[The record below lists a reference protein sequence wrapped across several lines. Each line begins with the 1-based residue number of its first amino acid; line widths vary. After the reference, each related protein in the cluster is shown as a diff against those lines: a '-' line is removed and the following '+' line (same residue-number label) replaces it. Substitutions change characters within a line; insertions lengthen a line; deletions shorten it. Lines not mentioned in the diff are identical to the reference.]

1 MPSADLLIT
10 LTLVT
15 IIMDSMSGLGFD
27 VNHILT
33 SYSDENSFNNNAGNN
48 SDMMMPD
55 DLDDLLDTLGEE
67 LLTDH
72 PSHFADTFSEAKSF
86 MNDGNLFDPG
96 FGAMD
101 QENMLADDDHVND
114 NANVYH
120 NSPPPP
126 VHLPP
131 VQIPRS
137 ASSPSYHNMQ
147 SNPDPNPTFGVKTEV
162 HSGGTM
168 TQIFQPS
175 IMPQPQQAPI
185 PNLSSTIPVNLNDLL
200 SLIQNSEQQRNELI
214 LQQKVQQVLINQIK
228 QSKADPIVPVA
239 VALAPAPQL
248 TTSAP
253 IPIQPKSDQSKPLQA
268 KPTVA
273 EKLPISRLPNHCS
286 SQPAVKREAQ
296 SPSVTSNYSDMQQG
310 KPPVVE
316 KRSAHNAIERRY
328 RSSIN
333 DKIIELKDMIVGP
346 EAKLNKSAILRK
358 AVEYIRHMQA
368 QNVKLKQENAA
379 LKLAANAA
387 GINLSNLA
395 SPSPMSNMTQDNTP
409 PNSDYASSV
418 ASSPDQSAGHSPPA
432 SPQFLTTDGSKMVL
446 CVFVLAL
453 LAYNPFGS
461 LLTYYQPPFNYE
473 PSPGSGRSI
482 LGFSEDTD
490 WRGLVHA
497 KLPTF
502 FAWFL
507 NIILCCFFLRAA
519 FGRPKGDRKF
529 KNWTHLV
536 QANANLKDGKLKE
549 ARDNYELALVDV
561 TGHSVPTSLPSKLIS
576 VAWHTTRVVLNTF
589 YIGIWFS
596 DHLDKNQEALA
607 KIECFIHCKLNSLD
621 LLLQEG
627 KPSLNGFIHALAAI
641 SDSNLFRAST
651 DYMARAYI
659 LAALRFKG
667 YSNMVARYMLR
678 KASLCDSKACF
689 LLRSLARRFFLKPHE
704 PWPYSSTKPMRP
716 YNFTESTPLLDPVS
730 FVAREYR
737 RYLVKKCILT
747 MINPRSVT
755 IAGIRKS
762 DPQYKSVALRLAIDE
777 LVKNSVSMRDEIS
790 FWWSQVIKLGYC
802 WMTGDDEE
810 SNGIQLRLPESLR
823 NDFLS
828 ISLLLAGKIKKHVMS
843 KQPKESLVLLNL
855 MDRGSYELCR
865 AIEHRK
871 NTESAAINSRDCTP
885 QILDSLQLL
894 CCDWILSARVALW
907 EANKSTLI
915 TTEAVSGFR
924 KDLSTLRYLV
934 QVIPA
939 AKAKLYLYEGSFRVM
954 NNCNPIRSQ
963 ELFQRTLRRRKCNEG
978 NNVICTGDD
987 KIPPSLCENRDIAAA
1002 LMQMSKHM
1010 PNQMLSCPAEREGYM
1025 REATSLLANKSVS
1038 KKKVL
1043 L

>member
-1 MPSADLLIT
+1 
-10 LTLVT
+10 
-15 IIMDSMSGLGFD
+15 MDSMSGLGFD
-27 VNHILT
+27 VNHIL
-33 SYSDENSFNNNAGNN
+33 SSFNDENSFNNVSSGRN
-48 SDMMMPD
+48 SNTMPD

-67 LLTDH
+67 LLMDH
-72 PSHFADTFSEAKSF
+72 HHPLSDSLSDGKSF
-86 MNDGNLFDPG
+86 LHDPNLFDPG
-96 FGAMD
+96 FGLME
-101 QENMLADDDHVND
+101 QEGSPLGDDDHVNG
-114 NANVYH
+114 NRIAGPY
-120 NSPPPP
+120 SPHPSP
-126 VHLPP
+126 HLPI
-131 VQIPRS
+131 QIPRS
-137 ASSPSYHNMQ
+137 ASSPNYEVMENKAET
-147 SNPDPNPTFGVKTEV
+147 NAAFAVKTEV
-162 HSGGTM
+162 HNSGTM
-168 TQIFQPS
+168 TQIFHPQMLPQSQQQHQP
-175 IMPQPQQAPI
+175 PANPH
-185 PNLSSTIPVNLNDLL
+185 LSSTIPVNLNDLL

-214 LQQKVQQVLINQIK
+214 LQQKVQQVLLNQIK
-228 QSKADPIVPVA
+228 QSNNEPVVPVA
-239 VALAPAPQL
+239 VAIAPGQLVSTTAPL
-248 TTSAP
+248 L
-253 IPIQPKSDQSKPLQA
+253 IQPKKAPVTQKAPSVTDKVL
-268 KPTVA
+268 
-273 EKLPISRLPNHCS
+273 ISRLPNHNTS
-286 SQPAVKREAQ
+286 NPVIKREAQ
-296 SPSVTSNYSDMQQG
+296 SPSVTSNFGDFSHG

-333 DKIIELKDMIVGP
+333 DKIIELKDMIVGS
-346 EAKLNKSAILRK
+346 EAKLNKSAVLRK

-379 LKLAANAA
+379 LKLAASAA
-387 GINLSNLA
+387 GINLSNFA
-395 SPSPMSNMTQDNTP
+395 SSPLPNVSQDNTP

-418 ASSPDQSAGHSPPA
+418 ASSPDQSGSHSPPA
-432 SPQFLTTDGSKMVL
+432 SPEFLTADGSKMVL
-446 CVFVLAL
+446 CVFVLAV
-453 LAYNPFGS
+453 LAFNPFGS
-461 LLTYYQPPFNYE
+461 LITYYQPPFNYE
-473 PSPGSGRSI
+473 ATAASGRSI

-490 WRGLVHA
+490 WRGLVYSKWH
-497 KLPTF
+497 TF
-502 FAWFL
+502 FGWFL

-536 QANANLKDGKLKE
+536 QANANLKDGKLRE
-549 ARDNYELALVDV
+549 AQENYELALVDV
-561 TGHSVPTSLPSKLIS
+561 TGHSVPSSLPSKLIS
-576 VAWHTTRVVLNTF
+576 LTWHSTRVVLNTF
-589 YIGIWFS
+589 YIGVWFS

-621 LLLQEG
+621 MLMQEG
-627 KPSLNGFIHALAAI
+627 KPSLTGFIHAMAAI
-641 SDSNLFRAST
+641 SDSNLVRIST

-667 YSNMVARYMLR
+667 YSNMIARYMLR

-716 YNFTESTPLLDPVS
+716 YNFTESTPVLDPVS

-762 DPQYKSVALRLAIDE
+762 DPQYKSVALKLAIDE

-802 WMTGDDEE
+802 WMTGDDDEA
-810 SNGIQLRLPESLR
+810 NGIQLRLPESLK
-823 NDFLS
+823 NDFLA

-855 MDRGSYELCR
+855 MDRSSYELCR
-865 AIEHRK
+865 AIEHRR
-871 NTESAAINSRDCTP
+871 NTVPAATSGRDCTP
-885 QILDSLQLL
+885 QILDALQLL
-894 CCDWILSARVALW
+894 CCEWILSARVALW
-907 EANKSTLI
+907 EANKHTVI
-915 TTEAVSGFR
+915 TSEAVSGFR

-939 AKAKLYLYEGSFRVM
+939 AKAKLYLYEGSYRVM

-963 ELFQRTLRRRKCNEG
+963 ELFQRTLRRRKYNEG

-987 KIPPSLCENRDIAAA
+987 KVPPSLCENRDIASA

>member
-1 MPSADLLIT
+1 
-10 LTLVT
+10 
-15 IIMDSMSGLGFD
+15 MDSMSGLGFD
-27 VNHILT
+27 VNHIL
-33 SYSDENSFNNNAGNN
+33 SPFSDENSFNNNVN
-48 SDMMMPD
+48 SDRNSNMMPD

-67 LLTDH
+67 LLIDH
-72 PSHFADTFSEAKSF
+72 HSDPLS
-86 MNDGNLFDPG
+86 DGRPFLHDQNLFDPG
-96 FGAMD
+96 FGIM
-101 QENMLADDDHVND
+101 EHESPLGDDDH
-114 NANVYH
+114 ANENRASYH
-120 NSPPPP
+120 YSPQPPAHQP
-126 VHLPP
+126 VM
-131 VQIPRS
+131 QIPRS
-137 ASSPSYHNMQ
+137 ASSPNYEAMQNM
-147 SNPDPNPTFGVKTEV
+147 SDASPHFSVKTEV
-162 HSGGTM
+162 HNSGTM
-168 TQIFQPS
+168 TQIFSPPVL
-175 IMPQPQQAPI
+175 PQSQQQSP
-185 PNLSSTIPVNLNDLL
+185 PNTHLSSTIPVNLNDLL
-200 SLIQNSEQQRNELI
+200 HLIQNSEQQRNELI

-228 QSKADPIVPVA
+228 QSSADPVVPVA
-239 VALAPAPQL
+239 VAIAANPVINAAAPL
-248 TTSAP
+248 L
-253 IPIQPKSDQSKPLQA
+253 IQPKKSTITQKVSNVSDKI
-268 KPTVA
+268 
-273 EKLPISRLPNHCS
+273 PISRLPSHSIPN
-286 SQPAVKREAQ
+286 PAVKREAQ
-296 SPSVTSNYSDMQQG
+296 SPSVTSNFSDFSQG

-333 DKIIELKDMIVGP
+333 DKIIELKDMIVGS
-346 EAKLNKSAILRK
+346 EAKLNKSAVLRK

-379 LKLAANAA
+379 LKLAASAA
-387 GINLSNLA
+387 GINLSNFA
-395 SPSPMSNMTQDNTP
+395 SSPLPNVSQDNTP
-409 PNSDYASSV
+409 PSSDYASSV
-418 ASSPDQSAGHSPPA
+418 ASSPDQSGGHSPPA
-432 SPQFLTTDGSKMVL
+432 SPEFLTTDGSKMVL
-446 CVFVLAL
+446 CVFVLAV
-453 LAYNPFGS
+453 LAFNPFGS
-461 LLTYYQPPFNYE
+461 LITYYQPPFDYKVM
-473 PSPGSGRSI
+473 PAAGRSI
-482 LGFSEDTD
+482 LGISEDTD
-490 WRGLVHA
+490 WRGVVYSKWHM
-497 KLPTF
+497 F
-502 FAWFL
+502 FGWFL

-536 QANANLKDGKLKE
+536 QANANLRDGKLKE
-549 ARDNYELALVDV
+549 AQENYELALVDV
-561 TGHSVPTSLPSKLIS
+561 TGHFVPASLPSKLIS
-576 VAWHTTRVVLNTF
+576 LTWHSTRVVLNTF
-589 YIGIWFS
+589 YIGVWFS

-621 LLLQEG
+621 LLQQEG
-627 KPSLNGFIHALAAI
+627 KPSLTGFIHALAAI
-641 SDSNLFRAST
+641 SDSNLVRIST

-667 YSNMVARYMLR
+667 YSNMIARYMLR

-704 PWPYSSTKPMRP
+704 PWPYSCTKPMRP
-716 YNFTESTPLLDPVS
+716 YNFTESVPVLDPVS

-747 MINPRSVT
+747 MMNPRSVT

-790 FWWSQVIKLGYC
+790 FWWSQVIKLGYS

-810 SNGIQLRLPESLR
+810 ANGIQLRLPESLK

-828 ISLLLAGKIKKHVMS
+828 ISLLLAGKVKKHVMS

-855 MDRGSYELCR
+855 MDRSSYELSR

-871 NTESAAINSRDCTP
+871 NTEPGAANARDCTP
-885 QILDSLQLL
+885 QILDALQLL
-894 CCDWILSARVALW
+894 CCEWILSARVALW
-907 EANKSTLI
+907 EANKNTLI
-915 TTEAVSGFR
+915 TAEAVSGFR

-939 AKAKLYLYEGSFRVM
+939 AKAKLYLYEGSYRLM

-963 ELFQRTLRRRKCNEG
+963 ELFQRTLRRRKYNEG

-987 KIPPSLCENRDIAAA
+987 KVPPSLCENRDIASA